1 MLTISGTTTLDNYQT
16 ALGSVTYYSTN
27 EDPTLTNS
35 NRSITWI
42 VTDANSDGAGAANS
56 SGVTS
61 TITIT
66 ALSDVPVVTAGGSL
80 AYTENSLA
88 AIIDNTIAISDP
100 DDIELSS
107 ASVTISSD
115 FTTGDVLELT
125 TQNGISGTFES
136 STGVLTISGTA
147 SLDNYQTALRSITYH
162 STSEDPTDISIS
174 RSITWI
180 VTDANSDGVGA
191 ANSSGSTTTINITPI
206 NDAPSS
212 VNLIEPDNNNLS
224 LTVNNIQTDTLLLQW
239 SSSIDAEEDNLIY
252 MFYAEWDTT
261 GQLPTQIYY
270 PQNRILNTSLA
281 DTQYTLSYNVLFDAL
296 AFTNIVWVKQPVM

>member
-1 MLTISGTTTLDNYQT
+1 
-16 ALGSVTYYSTN
+16 
-27 EDPTLTNS
+27 
-35 NRSITWI
+35 
-42 VTDANSDGAGAANS
+42 
-56 SGVTS
+56 
-61 TITIT
+61 
-66 ALSDVPVVTAGGSL
+66 
-80 AYTENSLA
+80 
-88 AIIDNTIAISDP
+88 IAISDP

-224 LTVNNIQTDTLLLQW
+224 LTVNNIQTDNLLLQW
-239 SSSIDAEEDNLIY
+239 SSSIDAEEDNLTY
-252 MFYAEWDTT
+252 LLYSEWDTT

-270 PQNRILNTSLA
+270 PQNRILNISLA

-296 AFTNIVWVKQPVM
+296 NFTNIVWVKQPVMRWKVDVTDQ